1 MSEVVSSATAVHG
14 AGGVHA
20 ADHGPRLG
28 VLDGWRGI
36 SVLLVLACHLLP
48 LGPKSWQLN
57 AAAGPLGMVLFFIL
71 SGFLITRF
79 LLRDDSIP
87 NFLIRRF
94 CRIVP
99 LAWVGSL
106 VALAMEPAPLSAYL
120 PHLLFYANIPPL
132 HLTDVGSHL
141 WSLCVEVQFYVGIA
155 LAVWLLGVRSLY
167 LLPVLCVL
175 ATVARVLSPFPID
188 NATLRVDEILAG
200 GVLALVYEGRL
211 GPRPQAWLARI
222 HPVVPLV
229 LLLVSSHPATGDLG
243 YLRPYFAAVLV
254 GATLFAPPPALA
266 AVLQSRVLSY
276 IATISFAI
284 YVIHHLLMFT
294 WLASGDRWVKYA
306 KRPLLFAATFAL
318 AHLSTFHFERRFI
331 EWGQR
336 LTRPNRAA
344 AAKA

>member
-1 MSEVVSSATAVHG
+1 
-14 AGGVHA
+14 
-20 ADHGPRLG
+20 
-28 VLDGWRGI
+28 
-36 SVLLVLACHLLP
+36 
-48 LGPKSWQLN
+48 
-57 AAAGPLGMVLFFIL
+57 MVLFFIL

-79 LLRDDSIP
+79 LLRNDSVP

-106 VALAMEPAPLSAYL
+106 VALAMEPAPLSAYV

-167 LLPVLCVL
+167 LLPVVCVL
-175 ATVARVLSPFPID
+175 ATLARVFSAFPID

-211 GPRPQAWLARI
+211 GARPQAWLTRLNAF
-222 HPVVPLV
+222 VPLV
-229 LLLVSSHPATGDLG
+229 LLLVCSHPAAGDLG
-243 YLRPYFAAVLV
+243 YLRPYLAAVLI
-254 GATLFAPPPALA
+254 GATLFAPPPMLA
-266 AVLQSRVLSY
+266 VVLHSRVLSY

-294 WLASGDRWVKYA
+294 WLAEGDRWVRYA

-318 AHLSTFHFERRFI
+318 AHFSTFHFERRFI

-336 LTRPNRAA
+336 LTRSPATA
-344 AAKA
+344 VKA